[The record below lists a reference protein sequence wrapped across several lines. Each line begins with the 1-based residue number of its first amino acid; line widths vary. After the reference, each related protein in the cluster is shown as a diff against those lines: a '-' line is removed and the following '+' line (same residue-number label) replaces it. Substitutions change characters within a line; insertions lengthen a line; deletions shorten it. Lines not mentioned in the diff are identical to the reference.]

1 MCIINLQILRQF
13 QFLQDVISFIVFII
27 FVAGYFVRVKKN
39 RQQYFNLF
47 YIVDKIENIL
57 NIHLYY

>member
-1 MCIINLQILRQF
+1 MCIVNLQILRQF

-27 FVAGYFVRVKKN
+27 FVAGYFVHVKKN
-39 RQQYFNLF
+39 RQQYYNLF